1 MNIGIISPRVLF
13 RKGLRALLESVKDF
27 AVTLETAGPADALK
41 LPDFGRT
48 KILLI
53 DASNLVEG
61 FEASAQIQQHS
72 PDTIT
77 LLLTDR
83 TDPDLELR
91 AFKAGCQGSISWD
104 SHPDL
109 LEKALRAVSQGEV
122 WISLQASSQLVN
134 RLVRR
139 VGQDMSEIQELTR
152 REWEILVL
160 VAAGNRN
167 KEIAT
172 RLCVSENTVKT
183 QLYAIYRKLHVG
195 TRMGAALFF
204 FQYANRQGGVADSL
218 PTASP
223 ADETVSNAARRKPK
237 LPAAR

>member
-27 AVTLETAGPADALK
+27 AVTLETDGPAAALK

-48 KILLI
+48 KVLLI
-53 DASNLVEG
+53 DALNLVEG

-77 LLLTDR
+77 LLLTDH
-83 TDPDLELR
+83 TDPELELR
-91 AFKAGCQGSISWD
+91 AFKAGCQGSISWE
-104 SHPDL
+104 SHPEL

-134 RLVRR
+134 KLVRR
-139 VGQDMSEIQELTR
+139 VSQGDNEIEELTR
-152 REWEILVL
+152 REWEVLVL

-167 KEIAT
+167 KEIAS

-183 QLYAIYRKLHVG
+183 HLYAIYRKLHVG

-204 FQYANRQGGVADSL
+204 FQHANRQVGLADSL
-218 PTASP
+218 PAAGL
-223 ADETVSNAARRKPK
+223 ADKTVSNGARRKLK

>member
-27 AVTLETAGPADALK
+27 AVTLETDGVAVALK
-41 LPDFGRT
+41 LPDFRRT
-48 KILLI
+48 RVLLI
-53 DASNLVEG
+53 DALNLVEG

-83 TDPDLELR
+83 IDPELELR
-91 AFKAGCQGSISWD
+91 AFKAGCQGSISWQ
-104 SHPDL
+104 SNPEL

-134 RLVRR
+134 KLVRR
-139 VGQDMSEIQELTR
+139 VSQDESEIEELTR

-167 KEIAT
+167 KEIAS

-183 QLYAIYRKLHVG
+183 HLYTIYRKLHVG

-204 FQYANRQGGVADSL
+204 FQHAKRPVGLADSP
-218 PTASP
+218 PTPSP
-223 ADETVSNAARRKPK
+223 ADKTVPNEARRRPK